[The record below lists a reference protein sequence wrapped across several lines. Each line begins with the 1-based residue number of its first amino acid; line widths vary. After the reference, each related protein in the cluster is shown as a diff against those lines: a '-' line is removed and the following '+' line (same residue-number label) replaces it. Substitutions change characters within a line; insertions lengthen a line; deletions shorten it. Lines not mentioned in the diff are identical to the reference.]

1 MNANLLIAVR
11 TEVSRTTA
19 QRADGRESEVLAARW
34 GALPLPHVGT
44 PERVPVDRL
53 LAGPASPDELD
64 GMAAAVEPSGLARW
78 MLWATRARE
87 RGLICYRLQTADGA
101 LVADLIPTSPE
112 APNFMLAPPASPLG
126 ARVQLSRFAV
136 LHRGGRRMILESPRA
151 TMRAELST
159 RAAATIA
166 AFTVPVSVSVN
177 VSGEVDLLFS
187 ALLQAGLL
195 AGVGDDDLLDEDR
208 DATLSQWEFQDL
220 LLHARTRTNRPDE
233 PRGGTYRFADRWSAP
248 PAVAH
253 PLPADV
259 DPDEPARIALD
270 RPDLPVLMSTDPPF
284 ARVMEERTSR
294 RDLGPLTLGSLSEFL
309 YRTVRVRGQRGTTD
323 NSHAYPMTSRPH
335 PSAGGMYEFTV
346 YLAIDNCHGLDA
358 GLYRYDPVE
367 HGLSRVASRTPDVD
381 RLLVEGGRAAT
392 LTAPPPVLVILAA
405 DFRRLSWKYEGIAY
419 ALTLKNAGV
428 LLATMQL
435 VATAM
440 GLGSCPVGAGDSDL
454 FARAADTRSFEESSV
469 GELLLGS

>member
-1 MNANLLIAVR
+1 MSALLLIAVR
-11 TEVSRTTA
+11 TEVIRTTA
-19 QRADGRESEVLAARW
+19 QRADGRESEMLAARW

-44 PERVPVDRL
+44 PERAPVDRL

-64 GMAAAVEPSGLARW
+64 ELAAAGGPSGLARW
-78 MLWATRARE
+78 MLWATYARD
-87 RGLICYRLQTADGA
+87 RSLICYRLQTADGA
-101 LVADLIPTSPE
+101 LLADLIPTSPE
-112 APNFMLAPPASPLG
+112 APNFMLAPPASPPAG
-126 ARVQLSRFAV
+126 RVQLSRFAV
-136 LHRGGRRMILESPRA
+136 LHRGGSRMILESPRA

-159 RAAATIA
+159 CSAATLA
-166 AFTVPVSVSVN
+166 AFTVPVSVSV
-177 VSGEVDLLFS
+177 SGEVDLVLS

-195 AGVGDDDLLDEDR
+195 AGVGDDGLLDEDR

-233 PRGGTYRFADRWSAP
+233 PRGGTYPFAELRSAP

-253 PLPADV
+253 PLPANV
-259 DPDEPARIALD
+259 DPDEPALITLE
-270 RPDLPVLMSTDPPF
+270 RPDLSVLMSTDPPF
-284 ARVMEERTSR
+284 ARVMEERASR

-309 YRTVRVRGQRGTTD
+309 YRTMRVRGQRGTTD
-323 NSHAYPMTSRPH
+323 DPHAYPTTSRPH
-335 PSAGGMYEFTV
+335 PSAGGMYEFTA

-381 RLLVEGGRAAT
+381 RLLAEGGWAAA

-428 LLATMQL
+428 LFATMQL
-435 VATAM
+435 AATAM